1 MSEKKA
7 RAWVGDQVYDADA
20 GREGIVTDVTG
31 DGTYVLGPVCMWTAT
46 WTAPS
51 DEKLKVTL
59 RREERNKQYREL
71 GW

>member
-1 MSEKKA
+1 MSEKKP

-20 GREGIVTDVTG
+20 GREGIVTDVMG
-31 DGTYVLGPVCMWTAT
+31 DGTYVLGPIHMWTAT

-51 DEKLKVTL
+51 DEKLEVVL
-59 RREERNKQYREL
+59 PRHERLKRHREL